1 MSRTYEQKKQK
12 NHTALYTI
20 VSILL
25 IIAIFLAMTIFLF
38 SQAEDDAYEMLH
50 IQTKQIKDNLTLQIK
65 SDRENLVTMANF
77 AAKLYAD
84 GESYDLMFQSF
95 KPIGLFANIGILN
108 ADNTFV
114 TKVASIDL
122 DGKISFAEEA
132 ARGAYISGRVPD
144 LTRDGEEIIR
154 SAVPIKVNG
163 DTVGVL
169 YGVIKLDTI
178 GEKYNAMASELD
190 AQLFVYD
197 KETGKFVIDTI
208 DTNPGEM
215 SMFADREY
223 NDGYSYEELRNS
235 DKGYS
240 SFVSKYT
247 GEDLYIHYSTL
258 EDFDWGIML
267 ARYENQVFAETH
279 EMLLYLLQVIVLI
292 AVVLTAYIALLL
304 RAEKNKTSLTSEAS
318 AIRHLLLDI
327 NQQHENIESALKRTK
342 EFSRARSCFFTDNDG
357 TDHYYVKPQLRN
369 RCLQGADRTYF
380 VGELFKYASDVHT
393 DSLATEYMEIVPNKH
408 LFKTNPDF
416 CRFMKAHDI
425 HSVAFVILS
434 DKRNL
439 VSLLGTINPRKSSAV
454 RSLIEDIA
462 VCFAIAIYNK
472 KHLNH
477 TEHVATTDALTGASN
492 RVAYNKDIVAFDQ
505 EKPADF
511 SCIYVDVNELH
522 IRNNKYGHAAGDEML
537 LYIANTLKEVFYGHR
552 IYRMGGDEYLVFV
565 QGVDMETVRHR
576 IAAFREQLKPRDYHV
591 AVGMSY
597 RSQNTG
603 CDEMVREA
611 EIRMYEE
618 KARYYQDKEQQNS
631 AGEKGDAYVCTQ
643 TGIKE
648 IDTLLSVMKD
658 HYNGI
663 YRVSLDTDSAGR
675 ILMPSYL
682 GYNENEENFSK
693 LVKKYVENSVHPDYH
708 RSVLN
713 FINYDALR
721 RQLAEGNIPTVS
733 YKKWGGEDV
742 ILSVYNLSDD
752 TASSGETLWVF
763 AKN

>member
-50 IQTKQIKDNLTLQIK
+50 IQTKQIKDDLTLQLK